1 MGYTQKLGLLAQS
14 VFQDSS
20 LNVGIGG
27 APSGTYKFEVTGTL
41 RNTTSAYFATSSG
54 NVGIGTTSADS
65 KLDIGT
71 ASPRIRFWNGGVAT
85 TNLRLGG
92 IYASNAYAS
101 STAASSSSIDL
112 YTSPDAWYQGMITFS
127 TNGSDSTNSNAT
139 ERMRITSE
147 GNILIGGTTTNT
159 YSNKVLVEFATAN
172 LLSLS
177 RTSIREYGLQIS
189 SGGTFTIRDYTG
201 AGDRLTITS
210 GGKVGISTSVAA
222 DVLLNVVN
230 SSSTGYGMN
239 ISAGSSSSQ
248 YALRVES
255 YNGGT
260 EFLRVRGDGLIGIGI
275 SSPSGLLSLKAEP
288 TNTPTLVFQNSLGG
302 PNSAISNFTSAAQT
316 FTIIGTNFYVNSSAN
331 GVRFNTSYAG
341 CGIIFD
347 EGILRFATSTT
358 SANPSTRMTITSDG
372 VVQVSKNAL
381 SDSVQIISNQA
392 GATSGTTGSIVI
404 SQASS
409 WQTNPQGGGTYYV
422 EYGHDSA
429 GLGYRWS
436 TYSGSY
442 AYRFFFYANGT
453 AYNSTG
459 TWGNSSDI
467 KLKQDIVDAN
477 PQWDDI
483 KALKFK
489 KYRLKKDV
497 ETELKS
503 TDGYVAPVHFGLI
516 AQEVE
521 LTSPGLIE
529 DITDADGT
537 TKMIKTSIML
547 MKSVKALQEAMIKIE
562 SLQEQI
568 NELKNK

>member
-27 APSGTYKFEVTGTL
+27 APSGSYKFEVTGTTKVSGITSL
-41 RNTTSAYFATSSG
+41 TSATASTSTTTGALVVTGGIGIGGALFGTGGTFSQDIASLGGQIASVKNGSNTQGSGAYFLLSNAASNQLWYQQLNASNGLDYWYNGSIKLTIASTGAATFSSTITTAALSRIGDLFIGGRAGTYVSYPDGIFGDNLHLGATGTGGAVYVNSLLSRSFIINPVGG
-54 NVGIGTTSADS
+54 NVGIGATPLE
-65 KLDIGT
+65 KL
-71 ASPRIRFWNGGVAT
+71 WVNLAT
-85 TNLRLGG
+85 NVNF
-92 IYASNAYAS
+92 A
-101 STAASSSSIDL
+101 
-112 YTSPDAWYQGMITFS
+112 
-127 TNGSDSTNSNAT
+127 
-139 ERMRITSE
+139 
-147 GNILIGGTTTNT
+147 IGGTTRARILGVVNANDNFCDISLEG
-159 YSNKVLVEFATAN
+159 SNVLFFSA
-172 LLSLS
+172 
-177 RTSIREYGLQIS
+177 
-189 SGGTFTIRDYTG
+189 GTEKAR
-201 AGDRLTITS
+201 ITS
-210 GGKVGISTSVAA
+210 
-222 DVLLNVVN
+222 
-230 SSSTGYGMN
+230 
-239 ISAGSSSSQ
+239 AG
-248 YALRVES
+248 AL
-255 YNGGT
+255 
-260 EFLRVRGDGLIGIGI
+260 
-275 SSPSGLLSLKAEP
+275 
-288 TNTPTLVFQNSLGG
+288 
-302 PNSAISNFTSAAQT
+302 
-316 FTIIGTNFYVNSSAN
+316 
-331 GVRFNTSYAG
+331 
-341 CGIIFD
+341 
-347 EGILRFATSTT
+347 
-358 SANPSTRMTITSDG
+358 
-372 VVQVSKNAL
+372 QVSKNTL
-381 SDSVQIISNQA
+381 SDSVQIFSNVSN
-392 GATSGTTGSIVI
+392 GTGTTGQI
-404 SQASS
+404 SLNNGVS
-409 WQTNPQGGGTYYV
+409 WYAAPQSGGTYYSDF
-422 EYGHDSA
+422 GGDSA

-497 ETELKS
+497 ETELES

-529 DITDADGT
+529 DVIEGDST

-547 MKSVKALQEAMIKIE
+547 MKSVKALQEAMTKIE